1 MMARLALARRPA
13 WRLRDLLADGVP
25 PTAWPGAPSASGR
38 RHGTGVGAEGH
49 GHSPPAVEGAVS
61 AADTADPSVTGLAL
75 DSRRIQPGWL
85 FLACHGSQGHGL
97 QFAAEARA
105 RGASAIVA
113 EPDGQ
118 WDAPALAA
126 LAVSL
131 GLPVIPLPDLRRQA
145 SRLAGRFFG
154 DPSAQLAVL
163 GVTGTNGKTSVTH
176 YLAQALADVV
186 DCALIGTL
194 GIGLPGDLQ
203 PATHTTPD
211 PVTLQ
216 ETLAWLRE
224 HGVGAVAM
232 EVSSHALDQGRTAG
246 IRFTHAI
253 FTNLSRDHLD
263 YHGDMARYGQAKQ
276 RLFRSPGLEWAILNL
291 DDDLTPGILGDLAP
305 GVRVGGFTLEA
316 DRPVPAACRLWV
328 RLRDL
333 TPSHA
338 GMHLAL
344 ETSAGPASMELGL
357 IGRFNAANALA
368 VFLVLLSRGLDLE
381 RATRAMTHL
390 RGVPGRLERFGGA
403 GAPLVVVD
411 YAHSPDALEQAL
423 SNLRVHTRGRLI
435 CLFGCGGERDAG
447 KRPLMGALAER
458 LADQVILTDD
468 NPRSED
474 GDTIIAQIQA
484 GMAQPAKAIVER
496 RRGLAIRRAI
506 AIAGREDLVL
516 VAGKGHETVQDL
528 GERKVHFSDRAQV
541 QQALSERI
549 WAPSLE
555 DAA

>member
-1 MMARLALARRPA
+1 MTGGLALARRPV
-13 WRLRDLLADGVP
+13 WRLGDLLADFVP
-25 PTAWPGAPSASGR
+25 PTEWWRTHLAQSPV
-38 RHGTGVGAEGH
+38 VGAEGSIPAAP
-49 GHSPPAVEGAVS
+49 GAEGVAAASSPG
-61 AADTADPSVTGLAL
+61 AADTSVTGLSL
-75 DSRRIQPGWL
+75 DSRLIQPGWL

-97 QFAAEARA
+97 EFASEARS
-105 RGASAIVA
+105 RGASAIAA
-113 EPDGQ
+113 EPDER
-118 WDAPALAA
+118 WNATALAA
-126 LAVSL
+126 LANSL

-154 DPSAQLAVL
+154 DPSTQMAVM

-176 YLAQALADVV
+176 YLAQALADEVE
-186 DCALIGTL
+186 CALIGTL

-216 ETLAWLRE
+216 ETLACLRE
-224 HGVGAVAM
+224 RGVGAVAM
-232 EVSSHALDQGRTAG
+232 EVSSHALDQGRAAG
-246 IRFTHAI
+246 VRFTHAI

-263 YHGDMARYGQAKQ
+263 YHGDMARYGQAKR
-276 RLFRSPGLEWAILNL
+276 RLFRSPGLDWAILNL
-291 DDDLTPGILGDLAP
+291 DDALSAEILGDLDR
-305 GVRVGGFTLEA
+305 GVQVGGFTLETTQPI
-316 DRPVPAACRLWV
+316 PVACQLWA
-328 RLRDL
+328 RLRGL
-333 TPSHA
+333 THSHA
-338 GMHLAL
+338 GMRLEL
-344 ETSAGPASMELGL
+344 ETSAGPANLELGL

-381 RATRAMTHL
+381 RATQAMAQL

-423 SNLRVHTRGRLI
+423 RNLRAHTRGRLI
-435 CLFGCGGERDAG
+435 CLFGCGGERDTG
-447 KRPLMGALAER
+447 KRPLMGAVAER

-474 GDTIIAQIQA
+474 GDAIIAQIQG
-484 GMAQPAKAIVER
+484 GMAHPTKAIVER

-506 AIAGREDLVL
+506 AIAGRDDLVL

-528 GERKVHFSDRAQV
+528 GDRKVHFSDRAQV

-549 WAPSLE
+549 WAPPRE

>member
-1 MMARLALARRPA
+1 MTGGLALARRPV
-13 WRLRDLLADGVP
+13 WRLWDLLADWVP
-25 PTAWPGAPSASGR
+25 GPDEVA
-38 RHGTGVGAEGH
+38 
-49 GHSPPAVEGAVS
+49 S
-61 AADTADPSVTGLAL
+61 AADAANPTVTGLAL
-75 DSRRIQPGWL
+75 DSRLIQPGWL
-85 FLACHGSQGHGL
+85 FLACHGSHGHGL
-97 QFAAEARA
+97 QFVAEARA
-105 RGASAIVA
+105 RGASAIAA
-113 EPDGQ
+113 EPDAQ
-118 WDAPALAA
+118 WDAPALVA
-126 LAVSL
+126 LGDNL
-131 GLPVIPLPDLRRQA
+131 GLPVIPLPDLRHQA

-176 YLAQALADVV
+176 YLAQALADEV

-216 ETLAWLRE
+216 ETLAALRE
-224 HGVGAVAM
+224 RGVGAVAM

-246 IRFTHAI
+246 VRFTHAL

-263 YHGDMARYGQAKQ
+263 YHGDMARYGQAKRQ
-276 RLFRSPGLEWAILNL
+276 LFRSPGLEWAILNL
-291 DDDLTPGILGDLAP
+291 DDALSPAIFGDLAP
-305 GVRVGGFTLEA
+305 GVRVGGFSLEA
-316 DRPVPAACRLWV
+316 ERPIPAACQLWA
-328 RLRDL
+328 RLRAL

-338 GMHLAL
+338 GMRLEL
-344 ETSAGPASMELGL
+344 ETSAGPACLELGL

-368 VFLVLLSRGLDLE
+368 VFLVLLSRGLDRE
-381 RATRAMTHL
+381 RATQAMTHL

-423 SNLRVHTRGRLI
+423 GNLRAHTRGRLI

-447 KRPLMGALAER
+447 KRPLMGAVAER
-458 LADQVILTDD
+458 LAEQVILTDD
-468 NPRSED
+468 NPRGED
-474 GDTIIAQIQA
+474 GD
-484 GMAQPAKAIVER
+484 AIVER

-506 AIAGREDLVL
+506 AIAGRDDLVL